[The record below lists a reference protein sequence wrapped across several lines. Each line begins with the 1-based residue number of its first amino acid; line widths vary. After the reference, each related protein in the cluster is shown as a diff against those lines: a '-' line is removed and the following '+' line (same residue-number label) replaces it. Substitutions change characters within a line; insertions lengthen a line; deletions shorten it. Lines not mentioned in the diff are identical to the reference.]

1 MNSTTQISPQVIEE
15 HGLTLDEY
23 QMIVKILAR
32 DPNIVEL
39 GIFSVM
45 WSEHC
50 SYKNSKQVLK
60 LFPTDG
66 PEVLVKAGE
75 ENAGVIDIGE
85 GWGVCFKM
93 ESHNHPSAIEPFQG
107 AATGVGGI
115 IRDIF
120 TMGARPVAL
129 MDALRF
135 GCLEKPNVQRLL
147 SGVVSGIAHYGN
159 CIGIPTVGGDIY
171 FDDSYD
177 ANPLVNVFCLGVIRT
192 KDLIKGKAEGVGN
205 PVYYVGAAT
214 GRDGIHGA
222 TFASDDLTQ
231 ESEEKRSAVQ
241 VGDPFMEKLLLEA
254 CLEVI
259 QSGNLVGI
267 QDMGAAGLTCA
278 ICETA
283 SRGNSGIS
291 IELAKVPQRETN
303 MTPYEILLSESQER
317 MLMIVKKGKEKEVEE
332 IMSKWDLHAVH
343 VGQVEVGTQ
352 MKVYFHGEL
361 VADIP
366 ARKLAEDGP
375 VYEREIKEPEYL
387 KRTREFDTSRLEK
400 PKDINKVFLSLLSSP
415 SIASKNWVYD
425 QYDHMVRTNTVC
437 RPGGD
442 SAVIRLKGTNK
453 MIAMSTDCN
462 AGYCYLNPYTGGQIA
477 VAEAARNVVCS
488 GAKPIGVTDCL
499 NFGNPMKPE
508 VFWQFRKCVEGVSDA
523 CRAFKI
529 PVTGG
534 NVSLYN
540 ENPNGPID
548 PTPMIG
554 LVGVIDMDQAK
565 NPDLVPVNIGFKDEG
580 DLVLL
585 LGETF
590 DDLGGS
596 EYLKIVHGVKS
607 GDCPRLDLDKE
618 INLQKC
624 LLALIYEGY
633 IKSAHDCS
641 EGGIAVS
648 IAEACFYGQMGVE
661 IHLENL

>member
-352 MKVYFHGEL
+352 MKGYVFATQLVHGETIKRAYIDASLRHRNKSTERADVHKLYPIRYTPQHIEQWL
-361 VADIP
+361 VG
-366 ARKLAEDGP
+366 AREQIIRIRGEAEKFAQGQTAYPGACGEGCMQYGSCPYYD
-375 VYEREIKEPEYL
+375 L
-387 KRTREFDTSRLEK
+387 C
-400 PKDINKVFLSLLSSP
+400 LSSAP
-415 SIASKNWVYD
+415 
-425 QYDHMVRTNTVC
+425 
-437 RPGGD
+437 
-442 SAVIRLKGTNK
+442 LNK
-453 MIAMSTDCN
+453 
-462 AGYCYLNPYTGGQIA
+462 
-477 VAEAARNVVCS
+477 
-488 GAKPIGVTDCL
+488 
-499 NFGNPMKPE
+499 
-508 VFWQFRKCVEGVSDA
+508 
-523 CRAFKI
+523 
-529 PVTGG
+529 
-534 NVSLYN
+534 
-540 ENPNGPID
+540 
-548 PTPMIG
+548 
-554 LVGVIDMDQAK
+554 
-565 NPDLVPVNIGFKDEG
+565 
-580 DLVLL
+580 
-585 LGETF
+585 
-590 DDLGGS
+590 
-596 EYLKIVHGVKS
+596 LKILPH
-607 GDCPRLDLDKE
+607 LIEKE
-618 INLQKC
+618 WNP
-624 LLALIYEGY
+624 
-633 IKSAHDCS
+633 IKLH
-641 EGGIAVS
+641 
-648 IAEACFYGQMGVE
+648 
-661 IHLENL
+661 